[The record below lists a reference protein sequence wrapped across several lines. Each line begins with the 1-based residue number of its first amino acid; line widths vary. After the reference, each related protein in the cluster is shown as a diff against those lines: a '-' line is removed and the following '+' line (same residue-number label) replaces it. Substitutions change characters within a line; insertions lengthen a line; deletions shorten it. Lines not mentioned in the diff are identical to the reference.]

1 MRARDV
7 SLLAWLAV
15 VLVVAGVG
23 AGMAVFQ
30 PLLPDRAL
38 AVSPPTMNAYRLDA
52 ERVFLFDPA
61 AGASPRCL
69 LINGREQFVGLPNCT
84 QRAVGALVLRARE
97 PMKAKW
103 LPDLGERYGY
113 GFDGGGVAISWPE
126 RDGGL
131 RTIKVEGL

>member
-15 VLVVAGVG
+15 VLVVLGVG
-23 AGMAVFQ
+23 AGMVVFQ

-38 AVSPPTMNAYRLDA
+38 VVSPPAMNAYRLDA
-52 ERVFLFDPA
+52 EHVFLFDPG
-61 AGASPRCL
+61 AGAWPRCL
-69 LINGREQFVGLPNCT
+69 LINHREQFVGLPNCT
-84 QRAVGALVLRARE
+84 QRAVGALVLRVRE

-131 RTIKVEGL
+131 LTIKVEGL